1 MTRGEHIMST
11 AGDSVSTRSGGLLDA
26 IERIGNKVPH
36 PAVIFLLLLGAVIV
50 LSHLLYLL
58 GTSVTYQTIDMA
70 TEELVTN
77 TVAVNSLLTADGIRF
92 LFTSM
97 IRNFMGFGPVG
108 VILVAMIGVGL
119 AEQAGLVTAL
129 IKKIVS
135 VAPAWSLTYIIV
147 YLGVFSSIAAD
158 AGYLV
163 LIPLGAAAFLTVGRH
178 PIAGIAAAFAGVAA
192 VFLVNVIIT
201 PTDGI
206 LTEITNDAIHL
217 LDPNVSIDLTA
228 NLYFSIVCS
237 LVLGFVCV
245 FVTERVVEPRLGVYH
260 GEIPDHA
267 GEGIS
272 HAEAKGLRWAFW
284 ALLAVLG
291 LIALL
296 TVPAGAPLRDPTTG
310 SIGGNSPFMSS
321 LIVQIMLI
329 FLVVGLAYGIAAGT
343 IKNATDA
350 INAIVKTFASLS
362 GMIFLLLIISQF
374 IAYFNYSN
382 LATIAAVNL
391 ANVLKDANFDTLV
404 LLIGFVVVVGIL
416 DLIITGAVPKWA
428 IFAPIFVPLMMKLN
442 VGPEAVL
449 AAYRIGDSPMNAVT
463 PLNVYFGMVVGFCQ
477 RYDKDSG
484 VGTVVAMMLPY
495 VGALFLVWT
504 ALLIGWYLLALPFGP

>member
-1 MTRGEHIMST
+1 MASSG
-11 AGDSVSTRSGGLLDA
+11 AGAAGGTGGLLDA

-36 PAVIFLLLLGAVIV
+36 PAVIFLILLGAVV
-50 LSHLLYLL
+50 LLSHLLHLL
-58 GTSVTYQTIDMA
+58 GTSVTYQTFDLE
-70 TEELVTN
+70 TDLLVDH

-92 LFTSM
+92 LFTST

-147 YLGVFSSIAAD
+147 GVGVLSSVAAD

-217 LDPNVSIDLTA
+217 LDPNLSIDLAA

-237 LVLGFVCV
+237 VILTVVVVL
-245 FVTERVVEPRLGVYH
+245 VTERVVEPRLGPYH
-260 GEIPDHA
+260 GPTPGNADA
-267 GEGIS
+267 GIS
-272 HAEAKGLRWAFW
+272 YAEAKGLRWALWTF
-284 ALLAVLG
+284 LAVVAF
-291 LIALL
+291 IAAL
-296 TVPAGAPLRDPTTG
+296 TVPEGAPLRDPATG
-310 SIGGNSPFMSS
+310 AIGGNSPFMGS
-321 LIVQIMLI
+321 LIVIIMLV
-329 FLVVGLAYGIAAGT
+329 FLVIGLAYGIAAGT
-343 IKNATDA
+343 IKDATDA
-350 INAIVKTFASLS
+350 IDAVVRTFASLA

-391 ANVLKDANFDTLV
+391 ANLLQDANLDTLV
-404 LLIGFVVVVGIL
+404 LLVGFVAVVGVL

-428 IFAPIFVPLMMKLN
+428 IFAPIFVPLMMKLD

-477 RYDKDSG
+477 KYDKDSG

-504 ALLIGWYLLALPFGP
+504 LLLVAWYLLALPFGP

>member
-1 MTRGEHIMST
+1 MAKTDASAA
-11 AGDSVSTRSGGLLDA
+11 AGSSGFLDA

-36 PAVIFLLLLGAVIV
+36 PAVIFLILLALVIA
-50 LSHLLYLL
+50 LSHVLYLL
-58 GTSVTYQTIDMA
+58 GTSVTYQTFDLE
-70 TEELVTN
+70 TDLLVSH

-135 VAPAWSLTYIIV
+135 VAPSWSLTYIIV
-147 YLGVFSSIAAD
+147 GVGVLSSIAAD

-192 VFLVNVIIT
+192 VFLVNVIIV

-217 LDPNVSIDLTA
+217 LDPNISIDLAA
-228 NLYFSIVCS
+228 NLYFSIACS
-237 LVLGFVCV
+237 LILTVVVVL
-245 FVTERVVEPRLGVYH
+245 VTERVVEPRLGPYL
-260 GEIPDHA
+260 GERPDQA
-267 GEGIS
+267 EGGIS
-272 HAEAKGLRWAFW
+272 FAEAKGLRA
-284 ALLAVLG
+284 ALWGFLAIIAV
-291 LIALL
+291 IALL
-296 TVPAGAPLRDPTTG
+296 TVPQGAPLRDPASG
-310 SIGGNSPFMSS
+310 AIGGNSPFMSS
-321 LIVQIMLI
+321 LIVIIMLI
-329 FLVVGLAYGIAAGT
+329 FLVIGLCYGIAAGT
-343 IKNATDA
+343 IRNATDA
-350 INAIVKTFASLS
+350 INAIVKTFAGLS

-391 ANVLKDANFDTLV
+391 ANLLQGANLDTLV
-404 LLIGFVVVVGIL
+404 LLVGFIVVVGVL
-416 DLIITGAVPKWA
+416 DLIITGAIPKWA
-428 IFAPIFVPLMMKLN
+428 IFAPIFVPLMMKLG
-442 VGPEAVL
+442 VVPEAVL
-449 AAYRIGDSPMNAVT
+449 AAYRIGDSPINAIT

-477 RYDKDSG
+477 RYDKNAG

-495 VGALFLVWT
+495 VGALFVVWI
-504 ALLIGWYLLALPFGP
+504 ALFVGWYLMAVPFGP

>member
-1 MTRGEHIMST
+1 MAT
-11 AGDSVSTRSGGLLDA
+11 AGSAVSERSGGILDA

-58 GTSVTYQTIDMA
+58 GTSVSYQTIDI
-70 TEELVTN
+70 TTDQIVDN
-77 TVAVNSLLTADGIRF
+77 TVVVNSLLTADGIRF

-108 VILVAMIGVGL
+108 VILVPMIGVGL

-147 YLGVFSSIAAD
+147 FLGVFSSIAAD

-217 LDPNVSIDLTA
+217 LDPNLSIDLTA

-237 LVLGFVCV
+237 IVLAIVCV
-245 FVTERVVEPRLGVYH
+245 VVTERVVEPHLGPYR
-260 GEIPDHA
+260 GEVPEQA
-267 GEGIS
+267 GEGITY
-272 HAEAKGLRWAFW
+272 AEAKSLRWAFW
-284 ALLAVLG
+284 AFLGVMAV
-291 LIALL
+291 IALL
-296 TVPAGAPLRDPTTG
+296 TVLAGAPLRDPVTG
-310 SIGGNSPFMSS
+310 KIGGNSPFMSS
-321 LIVQIMLI
+321 LIVIIMLI
-329 FLVVGLAYGIAAGT
+329 FLVIGLAYGIAAGT

-350 INAIVKTFASLS
+350 INAIIKTFASLS

-391 ANVLKDANFDTLV
+391 PILLKDANFDTLV
-404 LLIGFVVVVGIL
+404 LLVGFVIVVGIL

-449 AAYRIGDSPMNAVT
+449 AAYRIGDSPMSAVT
-463 PLNVYFGMVVGFCQ
+463 PLNVYLGMVVGFCQ
-477 RYDKDSG
+477 KYDKDSG

-495 VGALFLVWT
+495 VGALFLVWI
-504 ALLIGWYLLALPFGP
+504 ALLVAWYLFALPFGP

>member
-1 MTRGEHIMST
+1 MAKVTTPANSG
-11 AGDSVSTRSGGLLDA
+11 AGGFLNA

-36 PAVIFLLLLGAVIV
+36 PAVIFLILLVAVIV
-50 LSHLLYLL
+50 LSHVLYLL
-58 GTSVTYQTIDMA
+58 GSSVTYQTFDLD
-70 TEELVTN
+70 TDLLVSN
-77 TVAVNSLLTADGIRF
+77 TVAVNSLLTADGVRF

-119 AEQAGLVTAL
+119 AEQAGLITAL

-147 YLGVFSSIAAD
+147 GVGVLSSIAAD

-178 PIAGIAAAFAGVAA
+178 PIAGIAAAFAGVAG
-192 VFLVNVIIT
+192 VFLVNVFIV

-217 LDPNVSIDLTA
+217 LDPNVSIDLAA
-228 NLYFSIVCS
+228 NLYFAIASSVLLTIVC
-237 LVLGFVCV
+237 VVI
-245 FVTERVVEPRLGVYH
+245 TERVVEPRLGPYH
-260 GEIPDHA
+260 GPRPDQA
-267 GEGIS
+267 EGAIS
-272 HAEAKGLRWAFW
+272 YAEAKGLRWALW
-284 ALLAVLG
+284 AFLAIVG
-291 LIALL
+291 VIALL
-296 TVPAGAPLRDPTTG
+296 TVPEGAPLRDPVTG
-310 SIGGNSPFMSS
+310 AIGGTSPFMSS
-321 LIVQIMLI
+321 LIVIIMLI
-329 FLVVGLAYGIAAGT
+329 FLVIGLAYGIAAGT
-343 IKNATDA
+343 ITKAADA
-350 INAIVKTFASLS
+350 IDAIVKTFAGLS

-391 ANVLKDANFDTLV
+391 ANLLQGANLDTLV
-404 LLIGFVVVVGIL
+404 LLVGFIVVVGIL

-428 IFAPIFVPLMMKLN
+428 IFAPIFVPLMMKLG
-442 VGPEAVL
+442 VKPEAVL
-449 AAYRIGDSPMNAVT
+449 AAYRIGDSPINAIT

-477 RYDKDSG
+477 RYDKEAG

-495 VGALFLVWT
+495 VGALFVVWI
-504 ALLIGWYLLALPFGP
+504 AMFVGWYLLTVPFGP